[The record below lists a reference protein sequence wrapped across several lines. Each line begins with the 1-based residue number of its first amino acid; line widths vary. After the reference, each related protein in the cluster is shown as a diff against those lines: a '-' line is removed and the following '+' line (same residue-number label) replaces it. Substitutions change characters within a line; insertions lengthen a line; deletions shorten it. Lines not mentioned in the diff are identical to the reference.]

1 MSELTL
7 NFRCADC
14 KLRFE
19 SENFTI
25 EQNDQGGLDHYFAEC
40 PQCNQMVP
48 QLYWER
54 NLMKAHRKATGP
66 QTAEGKAKVR
76 ENLRGHPTKEATKW
90 TRWNAMYTG
99 AHAQAGA
106 IFPAK
111 PGKYPNCKTCEVDK
125 KWCASQLACKTKT
138 ELFLLYHVAW
148 KTGNPELLAE
158 LASRKNA
165 MLEAISSDMM
175 LGVISEG
182 VTLRQPQFFVNPKT
196 GECDLVRDEQGDVVK
211 TVLAH
216 PLLKYIPEYMKIANQ
231 QPADFNMT
239 RRQQGDQ
246 NPVLNGFLNGGNE
259 DLSEYHERQTQS
271 LAQLETLILESRQAT
286 LNDPVYLEYREDSA
300 DDNTV

>member
-1 MSELTL
+1 MSELT
-7 NFRCADC
+7 FECRPC
-14 KLRFE
+14 KLTFV
-19 SENFTI
+19 SANFTI
-25 EQNDQGGLDHYFAEC
+25 EAAENVGDCERYYAEC
-40 PQCNQMVP
+40 PQCQQQVP
-48 QLYWER
+48 QIHWER
-54 NLMKAHRKATGP
+54 SLMKAHRKATGP
-66 QTAEGKAKVR
+66 KTAEGKAKVR
-76 ENLRGHPTKEATKW
+76 KNLEGHPTPEETKR
-90 TRWNAMYTG
+90 TRFNNMKHGLNAKTAKY
-99 AHAQAGA
+99 
-106 IFPAK
+106 FPAR
-111 PGKYPNCKTCEVDK
+111 PGKYPHCVSCQVDK
-125 KWCASQLACKTKT
+125 AWCATQVACQVQT
-138 ELFLLYHVAW
+138 ELFMRYQVAFQSQD
-148 KTGNPELLAE
+148 PELLVALGAE
-158 LASRKNA
+158 NNA
-165 MLEAISSDMM
+165 AFQAIMANMM
-175 LGVISEG
+175 LGVISQG
-182 VTLRQPQFFVNPKT
+182 AVLQQPQFFVNPKT